1 MRGSKDA
8 TDCEILQWIS
18 KHVETTSSALHY
30 FHGKG
35 INYNFDFR
43 YVTRNREG

>member
-1 MRGSKDA
+1 MRKSKDA

-18 KHVETTSSALHY
+18 KHVETTSLHY
-30 FHGKG
+30 FDGKG